1 MTKEKPSLLKVQAQL
16 LDEMAAEP
24 KARLIGWLAI
34 ACLAAAILSSLLLG
48 ICELA
53 RPVFGGARYRL
64 NPVPPAQLWSY
75 GILHAFK
82 SVGFIA
88 GLFGLFL
95 VATRRGILL
104 KIIMGLAVL
113 GGTFYALVWIMIAVT
128 ARDDAIYVFNRPVG
142 SDAHSNGGLLFL
154 WLAPIAI
161 GVAAL
166 LAHRISRWK
175 SIWAIIVGLL
185 GTRIFGLLAPGTALI
200 IEGVIW
206 LVLGYIVYISRGDD

>member
-1 MTKEKPSLLKVQAQL
+1 MTKEKLSLPKVQAKPL
-16 LDEMAAEP
+16 NKMAAEP
-24 KARLIGWLAI
+24 EAGLIRWLAI
-34 ACLAAAILSSLLLG
+34 ACIAAAILSSLLLG
-48 ICELA
+48 FCELA
-53 RPVFGGARYRL
+53 RPVFGGARYRF

-75 GILHAFK
+75 GILQAFK

-104 KIIMGLAVL
+104 KIIMGMAVL
-113 GGTFYALVWIMIAVT
+113 GGTFHAFVWMMIAVT
-128 ARDDAIYVFNRPVG
+128 ARDDAIYVFNRPIG

-154 WLAPIAI
+154 SLAPVAI

-166 LAHRISRWK
+166 LTHRISRWK

-185 GTRIFGLLAPGTALI
+185 DTRIFGLFVPGTALI
-200 IEGVIW
+200 IEGVSW
-206 LVLGYIVYISRGDD
+206 LVLGYIVYISRRND